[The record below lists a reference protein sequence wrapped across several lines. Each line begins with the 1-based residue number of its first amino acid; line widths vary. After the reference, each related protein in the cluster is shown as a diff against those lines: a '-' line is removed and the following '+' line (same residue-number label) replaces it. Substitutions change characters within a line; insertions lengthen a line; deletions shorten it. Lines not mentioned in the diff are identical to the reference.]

1 MDRLSVITLAMSKSY
16 TDKTV
21 VGLGGLK
28 GSPCTIEFTEAIPGG
43 TRVTFGWTGTDG
55 KHEST
60 HIDVMDGKDGK
71 DGKGIRSVIV
81 DNHSHLIITYD
92 DGTTYDAGKIEV
104 QSAVD
109 SVNGKQGDVVL
120 VLSDVVNIGDGL
132 SYDPV
137 TNTLTVSQQ
146 AVEDTVEDVLDEKA
160 EGYVEDGIADNKA
173 DESDIDNLFN

>member
-1 MDRLSVITLAMSKSY
+1 MASFDIISYTLSKKY

-21 VGLGGLK
+21 VGLGAIK
-28 GSPCTIEFTEAIPGG
+28 GSPCTIEFTEKIAGG

-55 KHEST
+55 THESQS
-60 HIDVMDGKDGK
+60 IDVM

-81 DNHSHLIITYD
+81 DNRSHLIITYD

-109 SVNGKQGDVVL
+109 SVNGKTGEVTLVLPDVVTVGEGL
-120 VLSDVVNIGDGL
+120 V
-132 SYDPV
+132 YEPV
-137 TNTLTVSQQ
+137 TNSLTVSQQ
-146 AVEDTVEDVLDEKA
+146 TLEDTVEDVLDDKA

-173 DESDIDNLFN
+173 SKSDIDNLFN

>member
-1 MDRLSVITLAMSKSY
+1 MDRLSITTLTVAKKY

-28 GSPCTIEFTEAIPGG
+28 GSPCTIEFTETIPGG

-55 KHEST
+55 THET
-60 HIDVMDGKDGK
+60 QTIDVMDGK

-81 DNHSHLIITYD
+81 DNRSHLIITYD

-104 QSAVD
+104 HSAVD
-109 SVNGKQGDVVL
+109 SVNGQTGDVVL

-132 SYDPV
+132 VYDPV

-146 AVEDTVEDVLDEKA
+146 TLEDTVEDVLDDKA

-173 DESDIDNLFN
+173 SESDIDNLFN

>member
-1 MDRLSVITLAMSKSY
+1 MDRLSVITLATAKKY

-55 KHEST
+55 THET
-60 HIDVMDGKDGK
+60 QTIDVM

-81 DNHSHLIITYD
+81 DDRSHLIITYD

-109 SVNGKQGDVVL
+109 SVNGQTGDVVL

>member
-1 MDRLSVITLAMSKSY
+1 MDRLSVTTLAVAKKY

-55 KHEST
+55 THEST

-71 DGKGIRSVIV
+71 GIRTVTV
-81 DNHSHLIITYD
+81 DNRSHLIITYD

-104 QSAVD
+104 QAAVD
-109 SVNGKQGDVVL
+109 SVNGKTGEVIL
-120 VLSDVVNIGDGL
+120 VLSDIVNVGDGL
-132 SYDPV
+132 IYDPV
-137 TNTLTVSQQ
+137 TNTLSVSQQ
-146 AVEDTVEDVLDEKA
+146 AVEDTVEDVLDDKA

-173 DESDIDNLFN
+173 SESDIDNLFN